1 MSPPGDGGGIPSLR
15 GLVGSSPERLL
26 RERGASADRRAGESR
41 WLVFRVGGATL
52 RVRTEGRG
60 PEERVASWTL
70 TFGTDLPRS
79 LGEAAR
85 RAGLW
90 PELAPE
96 ETAREGEG
104 IIRRALE
111 SPGEGPTHTATA
123 TCRGGRILRLAAFDE
138 PPEWER

>member
-1 MSPPGDGGGIPSLR
+1 MRPPEDDGGIPPLR

-26 RERGASADRRAGESR
+26 RERGASADRRVGESR
-41 WLVFRVGGATL
+41 WLVFRCGGATL
-52 RVRTEGRG
+52 RVRTEGRA

-79 LGEAAR
+79 LAEAAR

-96 ETAREGEG
+96 ETVGEG
-104 IIRRALE
+104 GGVIRRALD
-111 SPGEGPTHTATA
+111 SPGEGPTHSATA
-123 TCRGGRILRLAAFDE
+123 TCRGGRIVRLAAFDE
-138 PPEWER
+138 PPEWEE